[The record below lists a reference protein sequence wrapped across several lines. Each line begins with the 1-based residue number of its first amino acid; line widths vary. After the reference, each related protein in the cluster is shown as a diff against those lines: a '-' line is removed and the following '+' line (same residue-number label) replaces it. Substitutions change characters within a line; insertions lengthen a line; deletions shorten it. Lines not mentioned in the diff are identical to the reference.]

1 MPPQQ
6 RKRSRRDRHVNVFVQ
21 ETAPTG
27 REEYEAEDAT
37 VVADEDEAAAGK
49 QASVVRQRRLPAQR
63 VARQTRARSEVF
75 TRLAGKEL
83 RKIGILSGGMLVV
96 LIVLTFVM

>member
-37 VVADEDEAAAGK
+37 AVADEDEAAAGQ
-49 QASVVRQRRLPAQR
+49 QAAVVRQRRIRAQR
-63 VARQTRARSEVF
+63 VARQTRVRSEVF

-83 RKIGILSGGMLVV
+83 RKMGVLTGGMMVV
-96 LIVLTFVM
+96 LIVLSFVM